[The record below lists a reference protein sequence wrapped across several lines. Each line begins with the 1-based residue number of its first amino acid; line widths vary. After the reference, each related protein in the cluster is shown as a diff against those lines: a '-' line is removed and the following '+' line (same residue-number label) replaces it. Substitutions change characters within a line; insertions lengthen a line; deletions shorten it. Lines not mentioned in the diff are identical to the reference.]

1 LTYEM
6 IVGFPPFYTG
16 TQNNSK
22 MYELIKKKAVYFPDQ
37 ERHKI
42 AMSEN
47 CKDFIN
53 KLLEKNAANRLGT
66 KGGVEE
72 VLSHPWLQDL
82 DIEKIVEKAIEAPVK
97 PQLSQD
103 ILDVSNFDSAFTGEE
118 ATVSVVPSNKLSKI
132 QNNASQ
138 FVNF

>member
-1 LTYEM
+1 M
-6 IVGFPPFYTG
+6 
-16 TQNNSK
+16 
-22 MYELIKKKAVYFPDQ
+22 
-37 ERHKI
+37 
-42 AMSEN
+42 
-47 CKDFIN
+47 
-53 KLLEKNAANRLGT
+53 EKNAANRLGT

-72 VLSHPWLQDL
+72 VLSHAWLQDL

-103 ILDVSNFDSAFTGEE
+103 ILDVSNFDAAFTGEE